1 MRGYPRHRMRCSM
14 LPQVLGSHMPA
25 PSRQIFQVSVSYPP
39 CTHQISFLCKR
50 SKAKVC
56 DQNLFAFALYSVE

>member
-1 MRGYPRHRMRCSM
+1 MLGYPRHRMRCSM

-25 PSRQIFQVSVSYPP
+25 PSRQIFQVSVSDPP

-50 SKAKVC
+50 GKAKVC
-56 DQNLFAFALYSVE
+56 DQTFALYSVG